1 MDRANTPA
9 TLPTL
14 PMIAPATASD
24 SGTGVDEGA
33 NSDVDVTLQLSQP
46 QKSPIEVRLGKN
58 IFSSYRLRLDSGHT
72 Y

>member
-14 PMIAPATASD
+14 PMIVPATASD

-33 NSDVDVTLQLSQP
+33 NSDVDVTLP
-46 QKSPIEVRLGKN
+46 VVAAAKVA
-58 IFSSYRLRLDSGHT
+58 D
-72 Y
+72 